1 MSLTEVFNY
10 KLKQFESV
18 FGKLHEI
25 RNENDIIR
33 KHELTKENKL
43 ENIKLD
49 TRVLSDPSEKWET
62 LSFKIQLNGNMEF
75 VKCKI
80 TQDKAELVEQIQG
93 LKEGDDV
100 SLVLNPWNN
109 PKSGKTVYY
118 INSVMPVQ
126 QVNADVQAGVAQ
138 SDNNASLDNGDPGLA
153 SSGPIQQEI
162 GETAREMPS
171 SPVSPPMTQ
180 SDLSLK
186 DVGIFACCAV
196 KEGFATFRAIVG
208 AGAEVDIKVVGDY
221 CDLAMDKI
229 IGNFNRYTGK

>member
-1 MSLTEVFNY
+1 MATIADIE
-10 KLKQFESV
+10 KR

-43 ENIKLD
+43 DNIRLD
-49 TRVLSDPSEKWET
+49 TRVLSNPSEKWET

-138 SDNNASLDNGDPGLA
+138 SDNNASLDNGDPGPA

-196 KEGFATFRAIVG
+196 KEGFATFREAMSSG
-208 AGAEVDIKVVGDY
+208 ADIEIAVLKDY
-221 CDLAMDKI
+221 CNVAMDSI
-229 IGNFNRYTGK
+229 IENFNRYTGK

>member
-1 MSLTEVFNY
+1 MATIAEIE
-10 KLKQFESV
+10 KR

-43 ENIKLD
+43 DNIRLD
-49 TRVLSDPSEKWET
+49 TRVLSNPSEKWET

-138 SDNNASLDNGDPGLA
+138 SDNNASLDNGDPGL
-153 SSGPIQQEI
+153 QEI
-162 GETAREMPS
+162 EPQQTLSPEQECQAMVDKGFAPS
-171 SPVSPPMTQ
+171 IGN
-180 SDLSLK
+180 LSLK
-186 DVGIFACCAV
+186 DVIICAQVAV
-196 KEGFATFRAIVG
+196 KEGSATFREAMASG
-208 AGAEVDIKVVGDY
+208 ADIEIAVLKDY
-221 CDLAMDKI
+221 CNVAMDCI
-229 IGNFNRYTGK
+229 IENFNRYTGNEYM